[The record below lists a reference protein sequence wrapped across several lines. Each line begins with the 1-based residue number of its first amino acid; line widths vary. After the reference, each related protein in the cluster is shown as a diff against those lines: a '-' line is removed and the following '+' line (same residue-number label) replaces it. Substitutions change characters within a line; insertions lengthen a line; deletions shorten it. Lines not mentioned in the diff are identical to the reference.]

1 MEKKSSKK
9 KFDLST
15 DMITIETTDA
25 LDTTSSNITTIPSS
39 NIKITKGTQSPVGKV
54 KLTLSVPE
62 DFLPEYKSWCIKHKR
77 TMSDSIVEALKLLKQ
92 KYGY

>member
-1 MEKKSSKK
+1 MEKKNSKN

-15 DMITIETTDA
+15 DMITIETI
-25 LDTTSSNITTIPSS
+25 DTAPSNVTIPNST
-39 NIKITKGTQSPVGKV
+39 IKITKGTQSPIGKV

-62 DFLPEYKSWCIKHKR
+62 DFVPDYKSWCIKHKR
-77 TMSDSIVEALKLLKQ
+77 TMSDGIVEALKLLKQ